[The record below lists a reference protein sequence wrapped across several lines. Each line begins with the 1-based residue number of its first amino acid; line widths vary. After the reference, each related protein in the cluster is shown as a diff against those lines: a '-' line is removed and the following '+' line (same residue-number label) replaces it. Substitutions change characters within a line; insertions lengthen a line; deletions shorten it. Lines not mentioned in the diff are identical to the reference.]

1 MSNMNVTVVG
11 SGNGGLATAF
21 DFALHGHTVRL
32 FDTPHFPD
40 HVAEVAAAGGI
51 HATGEIEGF
60 AEIAYSGHDIETALD
75 AAELVVLV
83 GPAYSTEHQAHV
95 VAPHLVSGQ
104 AVLVCP
110 ASCAGAITF
119 KRTAGLAL
127 DDETITVG
135 ETSTL
140 PYAVRIVA
148 PGRINVFHK
157 LGGGCVRRRPPSFGH
172 RPVAVDDPGRLS
184 RDRGR
189 RQRLPDD
196 SAERQP
202 GDPPGRDAA
211 QRRVSSSGPAARS
224 CSTRRGSPR
233 PSGRVIEAVDRERL
247 AIAGALGVRVLSE
260 PDLGVLQGYMREA
273 NYSTGYSTAPGFL
286 GIGAQSQLDN
296 RYLTEDVGYSL
307 VFLTDLASRV
317 GVKTPTMEAL
327 ITMASIVLAR
337 DFRVEGKRTLATLG
351 LDDMSASDL
360 AAL

>member
-1 MSNMNVTVVG
+1 MNVTVVG

-21 DFALHGHTVRL
+21 DFAAHGHTVRL

-40 HVAEVAAAGGI
+40 HVAEIAAASGI
-51 HATGEIEGF
+51 HATGEIAGF
-60 AEIAYSGHDIETALD
+60 AEIAYSGHDIEAALD
-75 AAELVVLV
+75 AAELIILV
-83 GPAYSTEHQAHV
+83 GPAYSTEHQART
-95 VAPHLVSGQ
+95 VAPHLVARQ

-110 ASCAGAITF
+110 TSCAGAITF

-157 LGGGCVRRRPPSFGH
+157 LGAGVYVAGLPRSGTDRLLSMIQEVYPGTEAAAHGVFQTTLQNGNPVIHPAVTLLNTALIERTGGSFLFYEEGITE
-172 RPVAVDDPGRLS
+172 AV
-184 RDRGR
+184 
-189 RQRLPDD
+189 
-196 SAERQP
+196 
-202 GDPPGRDAA
+202 
-211 QRRVSSSGPAARS
+211 
-224 CSTRRGSPR
+224 
-233 PSGRVIEAVDRERL
+233 GRVIEAVDRERL
-247 AIAGALGVRVLSE
+247 AIAAALGVRVLSE

-296 RYLTEDVGYSL
+296 RYLTEDVEYSL
-307 VFLTDLASRV
+307 VFLTDLAGRV
-317 GVKTPTMEAL
+317 GVETPTMQAI

-337 DFRVEGKRTLATLG
+337 DIRAERKRTLATLD
-351 LDDMSASDL
+351 LDDMSAGDL